1 MSLRQEGTA
10 RARLLRPAFDMERGV
25 PPIDWSQV
33 WNLTV
38 SPWELIVRGSVMY
51 WFIFIAF
58 RTFMRRDIG
67 SIAVS
72 DVLFLMLVA
81 DAAQNAM
88 AGEYRSITD
97 GIVLVGTLLLWNIAV
112 DWAAYASPALR
123 RVLAPRSILLVRNG
137 ALIRPNLRK
146 QFITEDE
153 LCAKLREHG
162 VEDLSTVKEA
172 HLEADGDVSVL
183 TRRTPAGMA
192 PAPACRV

>member
-1 MSLRQEGTA
+1 M
-10 RARLLRPAFDMERGV
+10 

-38 SPWELIVRGSVMY
+38 SPWELVIRGSVMY

-58 RTFMRRDIG
+58 RTLMRRDIG
-67 SIAVS
+67 SIAIS

-97 GIVLVGTLLLWNIAV
+97 GIILVVTLLAWNIVV
-112 DWAAYASPALR
+112 DWLAYASPALR

-162 VEDLSTVKEA
+162 VEDLAKVKEA
-172 HLEADGDVSVL
+172 FLEADGDVSVL
-183 TRRTPAGMA
+183 KR
-192 PAPACRV
+192 

>member
-1 MSLRQEGTA
+1 V
-10 RARLLRPAFDMERGV
+10 PA
-25 PPIDWSQV
+25 IDWSQV

-38 SPWELIVRGSVMY
+38 SPWELVIRGSVMY

-58 RTFMRRDIG
+58 RSFMRRDIG

-97 GIVLVGTLLLWNIAV
+97 GIVLVATLLVWNIAV
-112 DWAAYASPALR
+112 DWAAYVSPALR
-123 RVLAPRSILLVRNG
+123 RLLAPRSILLVRNG

-146 QFITEDE
+146 QFITEEE
-153 LCAKLREHG
+153 LFAKLREHG
-162 VEDLSTVKEA
+162 IEDLSKVKEA

-183 TRRTPAGMA
+183 KR
-192 PAPACRV
+192 

>member
-1 MSLRQEGTA
+1 
-10 RARLLRPAFDMERGV
+10 V

-38 SPWELIVRGSVMY
+38 SPWELVIRGSVMY

-58 RTFMRRDIG
+58 RTLMRRDIG
-67 SIAVS
+67 SIAIS

-97 GIVLVGTLLLWNIAV
+97 GIILVATLLAWNIVV
-112 DWAAYASPALR
+112 DSLAYASPALR
-123 RVLAPRSILLVRNG
+123 RVLVPRNILLVRNG

-162 VEDLSTVKEA
+162 VEDLAKVKEA
-172 HLEADGDVSVL
+172 YLEADGDVSVL
-183 TRRTPAGMA
+183 KR
-192 PAPACRV
+192 